1 MVNDLGEKV
10 NSLDK
15 KIPAIAGS
23 RITLSNN
30 EIIIVKIIR
39 SLENRGIL
47 LKGTIRKI
55 TSQDGEFLS
64 FLRPLMTAGL
74 PLM

>member
-15 KIPAIAGS
+15 KVPAIAGS